1 MKSMQNPPIL
11 GYISGHYLSLGV
23 LTHWISVSGWLWQ
36 PCAGLENHLTGLTE
50 NDWMDVSTR

>member
-1 MKSMQNPPIL
+1 MQNPPIL

-23 LTHWISVSGWLWQ
+23 LTHWISVSGWLWL
-36 PCAGLENHLTGLTE
+36 PCAGLENRLTRLTE